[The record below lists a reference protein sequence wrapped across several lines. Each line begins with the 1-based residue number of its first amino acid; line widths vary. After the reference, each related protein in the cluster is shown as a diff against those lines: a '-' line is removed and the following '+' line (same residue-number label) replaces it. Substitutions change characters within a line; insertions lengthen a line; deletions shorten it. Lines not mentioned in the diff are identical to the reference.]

1 MTALKRATKRR
12 ADMGEHDTRNT
23 VGEEQAVEQASQQSS
38 EPSQDIEGETQ
49 TGSDTI
55 AGGKVVDLLGDKVRG
70 LQREIDQLQSAIHE
84 EQMLRI
90 REQATLQRDKSSY
103 EARVRSS
110 LFLDLLCIVDSL
122 GELVKHG
129 EKAQEDSSLLTGSQ
143 AILAQMIQLLTR
155 NGVRKLEGIEGK
167 LYDSATSEI
176 ARVVA
181 ETDATANTVMRVL
194 RDGYMMDDKL
204 LRPAMV
210 EVASATPAEKT
221 DEGIDEN

>member
-1 MTALKRATKRR
+1 
-12 ADMGEHDTRNT
+12 MGEHDTRNT

-38 EPSQDIEGETQ
+38 EPSQDKVGETQ

-155 NGVRKLEGIEGK
+155 NGVRRLEGIEGK

>member
-1 MTALKRATKRR
+1 
-12 ADMGEHDTRNT
+12 MGEYDTRNT

-103 EARVRSS
+103 EARVKSS